1 MSDTKEFW
9 DEMWS
14 RMDDTGSDSNKLLLA
29 EVSGMPPGR
38 ALEIGCGTGG
48 NALWLAKQGWQVTA
62 LDFSTVAVDKARK
75 SAASNGVDVGFVV
88 GDASTYQPEG
98 QFDLIAT
105 FYIQLF
111 PEQRRQ
117 MLTWAVK
124 ALAPGGTL
132 LFVSHDRSSPPSGW
146 SEEDLLSLTTPE
158 EIVAELPGL
167 QIEHASQVCGTTVVK
182 AFRLA

>member
-14 RMDDTGSDSNKLLLA
+14 RMDDTGSGSNKLLLA
-29 EVSGMPPGR
+29 EVNGIPPGR

-88 GDASTYQPEG
+88 G
-98 QFDLIAT
+98 
-105 FYIQLF
+105 
-111 PEQRRQ
+111 
-117 MLTWAVK
+117 
-124 ALAPGGTL
+124 
-132 LFVSHDRSSPPSGW
+132 
-146 SEEDLLSLTTPE
+146 
-158 EIVAELPGL
+158 
-167 QIEHASQVCGTTVVK
+167 
-182 AFRLA
+182 